1 MAQNIFDATLDVNNE
16 IKVNTF
22 DWSHANNLT
31 TQIGR
36 VTPIFCD
43 LLPAKSSFR
52 VNPRIGLQFMPMVF
66 PIQTRMKA
74 RVMFFKYPLRAL
86 WKDYRDFVGN
96 FRQDL
101 EEPYLN
107 FNTAAKL
114 KAMASTGSLGDY
126 LGLPTTVF
134 GKFGQGAAASLTLT
148 KLQCPGNMAG
158 GGSEFSF
165 FNNLPIHDADTLHS
179 FISAYKAS
187 TPNASNWN
195 ISLPSAATASSSSYL
210 NFGIRLYK
218 ASVPST
224 ESWNENFRVMIGF
237 SFSTV
242 SNYTAPSTEQVQSL
256 LRDSF
261 VFFETS
267 DGATQFT
274 LKPMSAEYVLNEK
287 SIILTYSLKQDA
299 IEFFKNNV
307 GVNVNIQYYLNVI
320 TGLGRR
326 IAGSNTAWSIT
337 SSQNAIYRQPPLVNK
352 VVTGEWSINPTFTPI
367 PSVRLFDYSDKPAD
381 ITLDNSPY
389 YNSSKPIV
397 NENQIKI
404 SAYAARAYEGIYN
417 CYIRDNRNN
426 PYYVDGAV
434 QYNQWIPTYDGG
446 LDNNVYELRYANW
459 ERDFLTTAVQS
470 PQQGTAPL
478 VGLTTYT
485 ETVNDVSE
493 DGTPITREL
502 AKMAIV
508 DEDGK
513 RYSISWDSDESG
525 LKGVEY
531 TELDNGVKLRQP
543 RNLID
548 VATSGIAIS
557 DLRNVNAYQKF
568 LELNMRKGY
577 SYRDIVEGRFA
588 VKVRY
593 DDLLMPEFFGGFSR
607 DVDMHAISQSV
618 DQNIAAGV
626 ETYAGALGSQAG
638 VAGVRG
644 DSNQNIEC
652 FCDEESIIMGLLVIT
667 PLPVYTQLL
676 PKHFTY
682 RGLLDHYQPEFNHI
696 GFQPITYKE
705 VCPIQAYNSD
715 AKSLNTEFGYNRP
728 WYEYCQKYDQA
739 HGLFRTNLSNF
750 LMHRVFNNRPSLSQ
764 QFLVIDPEQVTDVF
778 AVTKA
783 DDGTDLSDKIY
794 GQVFLDCTVKLPISR
809 VAIPRLD

>member
-86 WKDYRDFVGN
+86 WKGYRDFVGN

-107 FNTAAKL
+107 LNTSAKM

-134 GKFGQGAAASLTLT
+134 GKYGQGSAETLTLT
-148 KLQCPGNMAG
+148 KLLCPGNMAG
-158 GGSEFSF
+158 GDPEFSY
-165 FNNLPIHDADTLHS
+165 FNNLPIQDVDMFDA
-179 FISAYKAS
+179 FISAYKAT
-187 TPNASNWN
+187 TPNVSNWN
-195 ISLPSAATASSSSYL
+195 ISLPAPNIASSSNYL

-218 ASVPST
+218 ASATST
-224 ESWNENFRVMIGF
+224 ESWNENFRIVIGF

-242 SNYTAPSTEQVQSL
+242 SNYTAPTSEQVQAL

-261 VFFETS
+261 VFSVTS
-267 DGATQFT
+267 DGNTQFT
-274 LKPMSAEYVLNEK
+274 LKPISAEYTSTEK
-287 SIILTYSLKQDA
+287 SIILTYAFGEDA
-299 IEFFKNNV
+299 IEFFRNHV
-307 GVNVNIQYYLNVI
+307 GTTVNIQYYLNVI
-320 TGLGRR
+320 SGLGRR
-326 IAGSNTAWSIT
+326 VSGSNTAWSIT
-337 SSQNAIYRQPPLVNK
+337 TSQNAIYRDPPLVNK
-352 VVTGEWSINPTFTPI
+352 VVTGSWSMNPTFTPTPAI
-367 PSVRLFDYSDKPAD
+367 RLYDYSDKPAD

-389 YNSSKPIV
+389 YNSDKPAV
-397 NENQIKI
+397 NQKQIKI

-426 PYYVDGAV
+426 PYYVDGVV
-434 QYNQWIPTYDGG
+434 QYNQWIPTYEGG
-446 LDNNVYELRYANW
+446 IDNNLYELRYANW

-485 ETVNDVSE
+485 ETVNDVAE

-577 SYRDIVEGRFA
+577 SYRDIVEGRFD

-618 DQNIAAGV
+618 DQNIAAGA

-715 AKSLNTEFGYNRP
+715 PNSLNTEFGYNRP

-750 LMHRVFNNRPSLSQ
+750 LMHRVFNDRPALSQ

>member
-86 WKDYRDFVGN
+86 WKGYRDFVGN

-101 EEPYLN
+101 EEPYLD

-126 LGLPTTVF
+126 LGLPTTIF
-134 GKFGQGAAASLTLT
+134 GKYGQGASEALTLS

-158 GGSEFSF
+158 GDPDFSYF
-165 FNNLPIHDADTLHS
+165 VGLPIENVDMFDAFVS
-179 FISAYKAS
+179 KYKAS
-187 TPNASNWN
+187 TPNASSWN
-195 ISLPSAATASSSSYL
+195 ISLPAPNIASSSNYL

-218 ASVPST
+218 ASATST
-224 ESWNENFRVMIGF
+224 ESWNENFRIVIGF

-242 SNYTAPSTEQVQSL
+242 PNYTAPTSEQVQAL

-261 VFFETS
+261 VFSSTS

-274 LKPMSAEYVLNEK
+274 LKPMSAEYTSNEK
-287 SIILTYSLKQDA
+287 AIVLTYAFGEDA
-299 IEFFKNNV
+299 IEFFKNHV
-307 GVNVNIQYYLNVI
+307 GTKVNIQYYLNVI
-320 TGLGRR
+320 SGLGRKVS
-326 IAGSNTAWSIT
+326 GSNTAWSINT
-337 SSQNAIYRQPPLVNK
+337 LQNAIYRNPPLVHQ
-352 VVTGEWSINPTFTPI
+352 VVSTGWSIDPTFIPTPAI
-367 PSVRLFDYSDKPAD
+367 RLYDYSDKPAD

-389 YNSSKPIV
+389 YNSNKPAV
-397 NENQIKI
+397 NQKQIKI

-426 PYYVDGAV
+426 PYYVDGVV
-434 QYNQWIPTYDGG
+434 QYNQWIPTYEGG
-446 LDNNVYELRYANW
+446 IDDNLYELRYANW

-485 ETVNDVSE
+485 ETVNEVSE

-525 LKGVEY
+525 LQGVEY

-548 VATSGIAIS
+548 VATSGISIS

-577 SYRDIVEGRFA
+577 SYRDIVEGRFD

-618 DQNIAAGV
+618 DQNIAAGA

-705 VCPIQAYNSD
+705 VCPVQAYNSD
-715 AKSLNTEFGYNRP
+715 PNSLNTEFGYNRP

-750 LMHRVFNNRPSLSQ
+750 LMHRVFNNRPALSQ